1 MLTRLLIVVTSP
13 AQISRGMSLLVIK
26 DPVHHDY
33 REFISQAFNADAGAV
48 DVYIVDS
55 IGHAPALNRVLTTY
69 YQQLRHLANQAGKG
83 HDFLINV
90 WFNQP
95 KHFNAQNY
103 SDVRAVEGEDIGA
116 FDVSVKRFSNTS
128 NSGIDHESN
137 GPEFGSFECSA
148 VGGTFDYL
156 HDGHK
161 ILLSLARFLCSK
173 RLIVGITGPKLLQ
186 NKKHAEFLQLYA
198 ERERSVVRFLQKL
211 SWDSCP
217 YEIYEIN
224 DVCGPTG
231 YVRNIDALVV
241 SGETRS
247 GGDYVNKVRQE
258 QGFPQLE
265 VVVIDVIGENVDNS
279 TWEGKISSTTI
290 RASLALRV

>member
-1 MLTRLLIVVTSP
+1 ML
-13 AQISRGMSLLVIK
+13 LLVIK

-33 REFISQAFNADAGAV
+33 RQFIAQAFNPDAAAV
-48 DVYIVDS
+48 DVYIVDPIS
-55 IGHAPALNRVLTTY
+55 HAPALNRVLTTY
-69 YQQLRHLANQAGKG
+69 YQQLRQLANKAGKD
-83 HDFLINV
+83 HDFVINV

-95 KHFNAQNY
+95 KHFDRRGY
-103 SDVRAVEGEDIGA
+103 SDVRAVDGEAVGRYDVEVKLYPSDAICTITTNNDGPA
-116 FDVSVKRFSNTS
+116 FS
-128 NSGIDHESN
+128 
-137 GPEFGSFECSA
+137 SFNCSA

-161 ILLSLARFLCSK
+161 ILLSLARFVCSSK
-173 RLIVGITGPKLLQ
+173 LIVGITGPKLLL
-186 NKKHAEFLQLYA
+186 NKKHADLIQLYA
-198 ERERSVVRFLQKL
+198 EREREVIRFLQKL

-231 YVRNIDALVV
+231 YVRDIDALVV

-247 GGDYVNKVRQE
+247 GGDYVNKVRRE
-258 QGFPQLE
+258 QGFRPLE
-265 VVVIDVIGENVDNS
+265 VVVIDVIGENVDSS
-279 TWEGKISSTTI
+279 TWEGKMSSTTI